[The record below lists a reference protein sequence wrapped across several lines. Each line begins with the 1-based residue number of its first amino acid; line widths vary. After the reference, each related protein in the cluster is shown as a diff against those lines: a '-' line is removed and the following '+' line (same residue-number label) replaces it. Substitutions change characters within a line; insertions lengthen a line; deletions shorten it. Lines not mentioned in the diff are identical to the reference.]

1 MQTMVIRTLTALLM
15 LTAPVAAS
23 EFAISPPNSIAQLA
37 MPCWTKAQLS
47 KAMTLGAFKPELRG
61 LLIAKTSAS
70 QPLVVVWMDRKRG
83 RGVVSFSHPD
93 GDECLVA
100 IIEDAE

>member
-1 MQTMVIRTLTALLM
+1 MRTFLLAALL
-15 LTAPVAAS
+15 AAFFMPMRGAAF
-23 EFAISPPNSIAQLA
+23 EIDPPTSMAKMA

-100 IIEDAE
+100 IIENAE